1 MGGSTNHLSRDRE
14 RILVVED
21 EAEFGELVG
30 LWLERHGWEPIL
42 VGDGEQALHRF
53 EADDPDLVLL
63 DVSLPD
69 LDGWQVLRRIRE
81 ESRVPVLLV
90 TARGAEA
97 DKIRGLAAGA
107 DDYITKPFSFP
118 ELMARVQAALR
129 RARPLEPLGGDGAIR
144 RGPLV
149 IDPSRH
155 RVQVAG
161 IEVHLTP
168 TEFRLLQHLAARPD
182 RVMAH
187 HELLEAVWGPA
198 YVDDAHL
205 LRVTMRNLRAKLAA
219 ATPRSLIST
228 VYGAGYRFT
237 GG

>member
-1 MGGSTNHLSRDRE
+1 MDATGEAGRDRQ

-21 EAEFGELVG
+21 EAEFGELVA
-30 LWLERHGWEPIL
+30 LWLTSHGWDACLER
-42 VGDGEQALHRF
+42 DGEQALRRF
-53 EADDPDLVLL
+53 RAEEPALVLL
-63 DVSLPD
+63 DVGLPG
-69 LDGWQVLRRIRE
+69 LDGWELLARIRE

-97 DKIRGLAAGA
+97 DKLRGLGAGA

-129 RARPLEPLGGDGAIR
+129 RARPPDLLGGDGAIR

-149 IDPSRH
+149 VDPARH

-161 IEVHLTP
+161 REVHLTP
-168 TEFRLLQHLAARPD
+168 TEFRLLEHLASRPD
-182 RVMAH
+182 RVVAH
-187 HELLEAVWGPA
+187 RELLEAVWGPA

-205 LRVTMRNLRAKLAA
+205 LRVTMRNLRAKLGS
-219 ATPRSLIST
+219 ATPRTLIST